1 MACEKLRV
9 HAKTGLITRF
19 DMAAQDAMDLL
30 VIGGGSGGLSA
41 LDFALS
47 LGARC
52 ALVEKDRIGG
62 DCTWTGCVPSKSL
75 LRVARNAREVRL
87 AAQFGVN
94 VGEPTVEM
102 ARVRDYIQQS
112 VRRIAQAETPEKM
125 RERGIQTHIGAA
137 RFLDNKT
144 VEVGG
149 QRLTAKKFI
158 VATGARPTIP
168 DIPGLKDAD
177 HHTYETIFEN
187 DRLPE
192 HLIVIGGGPIAC
204 EIGQA
209 YRFLG
214 AQVTL
219 IAQEG
224 LLERHEP
231 EARDLL
237 TDLFQ
242 RDGVEIVQAKAER
255 VDTQDGRITVIAGG
269 QQITGDMLL
278 VAVGRAPVV
287 RGLDLESAGV
297 EYTAGGITV
306 NDSLQ
311 TTAPS
316 IYAVGDCLGGPQ
328 FTHYAGWQAF
338 HAVRSALLPG
348 KSKGKA
354 ISPQATFTMPEVAMT
369 GLTEA
374 DAREQHGD
382 KVRADVRPMT
392 KNDRGIAERETEGFV
407 KLVYK
412 GDTILGATLVCPT
425 AGDAINEW
433 TLAIHNGIKLADF
446 AGAIHIYPTYST
458 ASQQVAAE
466 VALKHFLESAVGK
479 IALRLGM

>member
-1 MACEKLRV
+1 
-9 HAKTGLITRF
+9 
-19 DMAAQDAMDLL
+19 MAAHNTLDLL

-41 LDFALS
+41 LDFGLA

-52 ALVEKDRIGG
+52 ALIEKERIGG

-75 LRVARNAREVRL
+75 LRVARNAREVRS
-87 AAQFGVN
+87 AAQFGII
-94 VGEPTVEM
+94 VGEPTVDM
-102 ARVRDYIQQS
+102 PGVRDYIQHS
-112 VRRIAQAETPEKM
+112 VQTIAQAETPEKM
-125 RERGIQTHIGAA
+125 RERGIHTHIGAA
-137 RFLDNKT
+137 RFLDNKSI
-144 VEVGG
+144 EVGG

-158 VATGARPTIP
+158 IATGARPTIP
-168 DIPGLKDAD
+168 DIPGLKEARY
-177 HHTYETIFEN
+177 HTYETIFEN
-187 DRLPE
+187 DRLPQ
-192 HLIVIGGGPIAC
+192 HLVVIGGGPIAC

-209 YRFLG
+209 YHLLG
-214 AQVTL
+214 ARVTL

-231 EARDLL
+231 EVRDLL
-237 TDLFQ
+237 RDFFK
-242 RDGVEIVQAKAER
+242 RDGIAVLQAKAEC
-255 VDTQDGRITVIAGG
+255 VATQDGCITVTTGD

-278 VAVGRAPVV
+278 VAVGRAPLV

-297 EYTAGGITV
+297 EYTADGITV
-306 NDSLQ
+306 NASLQ
-311 TTAPS
+311 TTATG

-348 KSKGKA
+348 NSKGKA
-354 ISPQATFTMPEVAMT
+354 TSPQTTFTMPEIAMT

-374 DAREQHGD
+374 AAREQHGD
-382 KVRADVRPMT
+382 RVRAELWPMT
-392 KNDRGIAERETEGFV
+392 KNDRGIVERETAGFV

-412 GDTILGATLVCPT
+412 GATILGVTMVCPT

-458 ASQQVAAE
+458 ASQQIAAA
-466 VALKHFLESAVGK
+466 VALKHFLESTVGK
-479 IALRLGM
+479 VALRMRA